1 MSPRPTYQADRLR
14 LLPDMITEPVEAPV
28 EATEPVEPSRGLP
41 EAIAEIL
48 GCDPDELRP
57 KRQASSQ

>member
-1 MSPRPTYQADRLR
+1 
-14 LLPDMITEPVEAPV
+14 MITEPVEAPV

>member
-1 MSPRPTYQADRLR
+1 MTAE
-14 LLPDMITEPVEAPV
+14 LLEAPV
-28 EATEPVEPSRGLP
+28 EATEPVEPGQGLP

-57 KRQASSQ
+57 KRQG